1 MSTFVDVI
9 ANTNRS
15 RFLSHAAKANNRTLL
30 IHFSSLKLPPFL
42 ILLDLETLYSM
53 IMGGSIRLNPCGLL
67 CLGLASLLILYY
79 AFGRTDNR
87 EKISIKEVLA
97 ASIDVAKKGGY
108 ELKKIRELDNVSIK
122 TWMNS
127 FAFPTKFRSGFC
139 KWKWKFRQKS
149 SWMFYYDRYT

>member
-1 MSTFVDVI
+1 MSSFVDVI

-15 RFLSHAAKANNRTLL
+15 RFLSHAAKANNRKLL
-30 IHFSSLKLPPFL
+30 IHFSSLKITLLL

-87 EKISIKEVLA
+87 EKISIKEMLA

-122 TWMNS
+122 T
-127 FAFPTKFRSGFC
+127 
-139 KWKWKFRQKS
+139 
-149 SWMFYYDRYT
+149 

>member
-1 MSTFVDVI
+1 MSSFVDVI

-15 RFLSHAAKANNRTLL
+15 RFLSHAAKADNRKKL
-30 IHFSSLKLPPFL
+30 IHFSTLLL

-122 TWMNS
+122 T
-127 FAFPTKFRSGFC
+127 
-139 KWKWKFRQKS
+139 
-149 SWMFYYDRYT
+149 